1 MRLTACQCT
10 LLHRLQRQSAQTHV
24 SEKVILFHSR
34 KKICDA
40 NHPKVLQLF
49 VINIAE
55 SDFCC
60 LDGIQIKM
68 SCVRRSAVD
77 NLLPYLCGKS
87 AKQRARHEFSSYVS
101 EMVKKQWIKI
111 FQIIWSAAIL
121 LYAVGF
127 EYRQRDKYSADAAHW
142 ESLKNMIYRNSRA

>member
-1 MRLTACQCT
+1 MPVHAPPSLAKAICT
-10 LLHRLQRQSAQTHV
+10 DSCL
-24 SEKVILFHSR
+24 R
-34 KKICDA
+34 KGDSVPFQKTICDA

-87 AKQRARHEFSSYVS
+87 ARQRARHEFSSYAS

-111 FQIIWSAAIL
+111 FKIIWSAAIL

-127 EYRQRDKYSADAAHW
+127 EYRQRDKYSAGAAHW
-142 ESLKNMIYRNSRA
+142 ESLKNMISRNSRA